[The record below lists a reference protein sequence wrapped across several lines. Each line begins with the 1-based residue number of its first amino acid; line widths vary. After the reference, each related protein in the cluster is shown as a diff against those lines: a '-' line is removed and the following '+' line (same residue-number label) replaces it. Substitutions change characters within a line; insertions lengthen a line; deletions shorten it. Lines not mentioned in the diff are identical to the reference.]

1 MTRTFYH
8 SKEEKSAP
16 PCITRLHIERS
27 NKTGDWHIVVFSRT
41 RCAGVLVV
49 GDDCGQPLVDLL
61 LPEVARIEGGTRK
74 TD

>member
-8 SKEEKSAP
+8 SREEKPAP

-27 NKTGDWHIVVFSRT
+27 SKTGDWHIVVFSGI

-49 GDDCGQPLVDLL
+49 GDDCGQALVDKL
-61 LPEVARIEGGTRK
+61 LPEGERIEGAK
-74 TD
+74 N